1 MPLEL
6 RKYHASPNGRST
18 LLESKRPKWKPEAA
32 VRVHSIHQRQ
42 DANAM
47 STGGIRALTRLILGM
62 SCGHRWHRQLFPSLP
77 ALATD
82 SYAKSYASSTN
93 SSDAA
98 PLPFSRFSFYSSR
111 SSGWNNI
118 AVAEKKGLRCA
129 PAGFRLDKASTSA
142 SRLLAGQQVNT
153 AISGQLNT
161 VKNIVRH

>member
-1 MPLEL
+1 MGPECPWSFANITHLQTAEAL
-6 RKYHASPNGRST
+6 SWSLNGRNGS
-18 LLESKRPKWKPEAA
+18 PKQPSECIC
-32 VRVHSIHQRQ
+32 IHQRQ

-118 AVAEKKGLRCA
+118 AVAEKKGATVR
-129 PAGFRLDKASTSA
+129 T
-142 SRLLAGQQVNT
+142 SRLST
-153 AISGQLNT
+153 
-161 VKNIVRH
+161 